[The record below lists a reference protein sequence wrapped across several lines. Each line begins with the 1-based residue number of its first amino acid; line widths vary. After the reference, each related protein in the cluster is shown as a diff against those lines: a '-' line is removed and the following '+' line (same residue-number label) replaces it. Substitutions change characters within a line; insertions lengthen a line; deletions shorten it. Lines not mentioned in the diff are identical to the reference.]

1 VETSPTP
8 PADSLFENAFEHAAI
23 GMALVAPN
31 GRWLKVN
38 RTVCKITGYTEAE
51 LLQCTFQ
58 DITHPDD
65 LDLDVANVGKMLAGE
80 IQSYQ
85 MPKRYLH
92 KDGGIVWVLLSVSL
106 ARDAAGEPSFFI
118 SQIQDI
124 TRAVENERAIEEA
137 AAEIRKLRRGLLK
150 ICSWS
155 KRIEVDGKWITVDEF
170 LRDHLGLELT
180 HAMSGPATK

>member
-1 VETSPTP
+1 
-8 PADSLFENAFEHAAI
+8 
-23 GMALVAPN
+23 MALVAPD

-38 RTVCKITGYTEAE
+38 KKLCRITGYTEAE
-51 LLQCTFQ
+51 LLQRTFQ

-65 LDLDVANVGKMLAGE
+65 LDLDVANVEKMLLGE
-80 IQSYQ
+80 IQTYQ

-92 KDGGIVWVLLSVSL
+92 KDGGVVWVLLSVSL
-106 ARDAAGEPSFFI
+106 AHDERGEPSFFI
-118 SQIQDI
+118 SQMQDI
-124 TRAVENERAIEEA
+124 SQAVENERAIEAA

-180 HAMSGPATK
+180 HAMSSVGQRKGG